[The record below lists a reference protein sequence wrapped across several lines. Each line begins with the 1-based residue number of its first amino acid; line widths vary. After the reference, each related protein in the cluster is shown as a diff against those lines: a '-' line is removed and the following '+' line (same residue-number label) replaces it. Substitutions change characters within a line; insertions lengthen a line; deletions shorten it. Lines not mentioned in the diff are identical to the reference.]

1 AMNGLLRQIF
11 RVLVVG
17 IPFSAQAQEPA
28 DSTFLTR
35 EQRDEELAFIVR
47 QIDSVYI
54 YGRRGASDEEWEK
67 RVEALREKLHA
78 ARTQNEYLYA
88 LRYTGS

>member
-1 AMNGLLRQIF
+1 MTKLGNRFLILL
-11 RVLVVG
+11 LTG
-17 IPFSAQAQEPA
+17 TLFSAQAQEPA

-54 YGRRGASDEEWEK
+54 YGHRGASDEE
-67 RVEALREKLHA
+67 
-78 ARTQNEYLYA
+78 
-88 LRYTGS
+88 